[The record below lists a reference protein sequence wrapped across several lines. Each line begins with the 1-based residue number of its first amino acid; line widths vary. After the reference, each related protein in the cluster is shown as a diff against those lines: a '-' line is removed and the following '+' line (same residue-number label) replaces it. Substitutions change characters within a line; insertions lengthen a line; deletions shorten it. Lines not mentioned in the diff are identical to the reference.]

1 MNPFV
6 NNCFSSATCHAHGFP
21 LSRTMS
27 LQQDREE
34 LRQILKAKSVKTGK
48 FTLASGK
55 ESDLYVD
62 CRVTTFDSRGA
73 VLVGRVL
80 HDLLRQEEAK
90 RGLQIGSLGGLT
102 LGADPITLSVAM
114 SSSLAGDER
123 LVQAFV
129 VRKEAKGHGRGKRIE
144 GNFRP
149 DEPVVVVDDVITTGD
164 STLKAI
170 QAIEEE
176 GGKIA
181 FALILVDRQEGGRE
195 NIESKGYPVV
205 AAFTRAELV

>member
-1 MNPFV
+1 
-6 NNCFSSATCHAHGFP
+6 
-21 LSRTMS
+21 MS
-27 LQQDREE
+27 LEQDREE
-34 LRQILKAKSVKTGK
+34 LRQLLCAKSVKTGK

-62 CRVTTFDSRGA
+62 CRVTTLDARGA

-80 HDLLRQEEAK
+80 HDLLRREEAS
-90 RGLQIGSLGGLT
+90 RGIQVAALGGLT
-102 LGADPITLSVAM
+102 MGADPITLSVAM
-114 SSSLAGDER
+114 TSSLAGDAQP
-123 LVQAFV
+123 VQAFV
-129 VRKEAKGHGRGKRIE
+129 VRKEPKGHGRGKRIE
-144 GNFRP
+144 GNFAAGP
-149 DEPVVVVDDVITTGD
+149 LVVVVDDVITTGD

-195 NIESKGYPVV
+195 NIEGKGYPVV
-205 AAFTRAELV
+205 AAYTRKELIG

>member
-1 MNPFV
+1 
-6 NNCFSSATCHAHGFP
+6 
-21 LSRTMS
+21 MS
-27 LQQDREE
+27 LQTDREE
-34 LRQILKAKSVKTGK
+34 LRQLLKTKSVKTGK

-62 CRVTTFDSRGA
+62 CRVTTLDSRGA

-90 RGLQIGSLGGLT
+90 RGLSIGALGGLT
-102 LGADPITLSVAM
+102 MGADPITLAVAM
-114 SSSLAGDER
+114 SSSLAGDAPP
-123 LVQAFV
+123 VQAFV

-144 GNFRP
+144 GNFTT
-149 DEPVVVVDDVITTGD
+149 DQLVVVVDDVITTGG

-170 QAIEEE
+170 EAIEEA

-181 FALILVDRQEGGRE
+181 FALILVDRDEGGRE
-195 NIESKGYPVV
+195 AIESAGYPVV
-205 AAFTRAELV
+205 AAFTRADLV